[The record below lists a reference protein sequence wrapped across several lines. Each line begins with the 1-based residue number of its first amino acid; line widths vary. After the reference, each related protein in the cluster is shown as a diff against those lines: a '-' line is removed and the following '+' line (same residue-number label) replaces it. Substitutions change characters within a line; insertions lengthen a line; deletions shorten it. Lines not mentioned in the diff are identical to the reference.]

1 MSARQDATVRAHAN
15 ATVRLCAAREEF
27 WRAERRHAG
36 AQGTPDEAPALRSVG
51 EASAELAAR
60 TEWLHW
66 IERGTTVR
74 PAADGE
80 WGLAPDAAESKSER
94 STERPDAPR
103 EREVLVA
110 VPGPSG
116 VGRRGLRLATSAA
129 ADGRGKRRS
138 ERRPTS

>member
-36 AQGTPDEAPALRSVG
+36 AQGTPDEAPALRRVG

-80 WGLAPDAAESKSER
+80 WGFAPDAVEAVNER
-94 STERPDAPR
+94 STGPPAAPR
-103 EREVLVA
+103 EREVLAA
-110 VPGPSG
+110 VPAPSG
-116 VGRRGLRLATSAA
+116 VGRRRLRLATSGA
-129 ADGRGKRRS
+129 ADGRGKRRP
-138 ERRPTS
+138 ERRPTA